1 MLMPDKQSSY
11 IGIDLGGTKLA
22 AAVVDAATGEL
33 SLRRQLPTEAHAG
46 PDAVLRRI
54 AGLVGEICETGG
66 LPHDAIAGLGVGFPG
81 VINPAGGQTI
91 FLPNLPGDW
100 NGKPVA
106 ATLRDATSYPVHIIN
121 DARAFTLA
129 EATWG
134 AGRSARTT
142 VCLTLGTGIGG
153 GITIDGKLHMGLD
166 GTAGEVGHQTIDP
179 NGPPCGC
186 GNRGCLE
193 AFASGPAIATLGIK
207 AVLQGATTKIGE
219 LAGYDLNRITPETI
233 MQAAEAGDLVAREIL
248 DRVGSYLGTGIA
260 NLITILSP
268 DRVILG
274 GSVAR
279 LGEWLL
285 APVRATVRQRC
296 HATPIERV
304 QITLAALG
312 GDAGIIGAAVWA
324 SQQKEPYNG

>member
-1 MLMPDKQSSY
+1 MRGEQSHDY
-11 IGIDLGGTKLA
+11 IGIDLGGTKIA
-22 AAVVDAATGEL
+22 AAVVNVETGAL
-33 SLRRQLPTEAHAG
+33 SLRRQIPTEAHDG

-54 AGLVGEICETGG
+54 AGLVGEICGTAG
-66 LPHDAIAGLGVGFPG
+66 LPYEAIAGLGVGFPG
-81 VINPAGGQTI
+81 VINPASGQTI

-106 ATLRDATSYPVHIIN
+106 AILQDATNYPVHIIN

-134 AGRSARTT
+134 AGRGARTT

-193 AFASGPAIATLGIK
+193 AFASGPAIAALGIK
-207 AVLQGATTKIGE
+207 AVLQGATTSIGE
-219 LAGYDLNRITPETI
+219 LVDYDLNRITPETI
-233 MQAAEAGDLVAREIL
+233 MQAAEAGDPIAREIL
-248 DRVGSYLGTGIA
+248 DRAGGYLGTGIA

-285 APVRATVRQRC
+285 APIHTTVRQRC
-296 HATPIERV
+296 HATPVERV

-312 GDAGIIGAAVWA
+312 GDAGILGAAVWA
-324 SQQKEPYNG
+324 SHQKE